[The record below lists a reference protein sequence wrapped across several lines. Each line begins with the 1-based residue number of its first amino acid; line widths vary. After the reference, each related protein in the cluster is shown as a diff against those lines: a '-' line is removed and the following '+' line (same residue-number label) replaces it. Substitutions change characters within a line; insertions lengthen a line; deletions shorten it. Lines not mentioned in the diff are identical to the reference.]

1 MLSDAQCKAAKPR
14 ARQYVLTDADGLELL
29 VTPAGA
35 KVWRFRYRFGDQRR
49 RITLGYYPTM
59 RLAAARGAAAKHR
72 NALWS
77 GEDPATVGPH
87 PDGGG
92 SLHRIS
98 TPSTIDAVIDS
109 YIAEHQP
116 AWRPKTAS
124 TYLAAIKTF
133 REWARASGLRF
144 ARDITPSALASFR
157 AHAIERPQRS
167 RHAKATNADQP
178 RTRNAVNSEL
188 RAIKTMLQA
197 LRKAG
202 RLPAITASDHVTDNL
217 GALKVK
223 RTRPDPLLPAQL
235 RTLLDACRRHDA
247 AGHAPAPIGP
257 LVALVLLTGMR
268 VGEALRLTWT
278 DVDLDAMTIRVD
290 AYKTNERRVNLR
302 VCPVVVQLLG
312 TLARGRKASPHD
324 RVFAHTKKSART
336 ARLRLIAD
344 YDAPAFLYSTRH
356 SRADAGD
363 DNGRGASRSV
373 PTLRSTCGSYLTCAP
388 GIFGAAS
395 AAMSALQLGHSV
407 KVAQDHYVGALWS
420 IPADA
425 TTVEA
430 AMGIEAEV
438 TAIVAPARRLRVV

>member
-14 ARQYVLTDADGLELL
+14 ERQYVLTDADGLELL

-35 KVWRFRYRFGDQRR
+35 KVWRFRYRFVGARR
-49 RITLGYYPTM
+49 RITLGHYPAM
-59 RLAAARGAAAKHR
+59 GLAAARAVAAKHR

-77 GEDPATVGPH
+77 GEDPAASLH
-87 PDGGG
+87 HDGGG
-92 SLHRIS
+92 SLPR
-98 TPSTIDAVIDS
+98 PSAPTTVDAVLDS
-109 YIAEHQP
+109 YVADRQP
-116 AWRPKTAS
+116 DWRPKTAA

-133 REWARASGLRF
+133 REWARASGLRA

-157 AHAIERPQRS
+157 RHAIERPQRS
-167 RHAKATNADQP
+167 HHAKARNADQP

-188 RAIKTMLQA
+188 RAIKTMLQT

-202 RLPAITASDHVTDNL
+202 RLPSITASDHVTDNL
-217 GALKVK
+217 GALKIK
-223 RTRPDPLLPAQL
+223 RTRPDPLLPSQL
-235 RTLLDACRRHDA
+235 RALLDACRRHDA
-247 AGHAPAPIGP
+247 EHPAAPIGP
-257 LVALVLLTGMR
+257 LVAFVLLTGMR
-268 VGEALRLTWT
+268 VGEALRLVWA
-278 DVDLDAMTIRVD
+278 DVDLEGMTIRVD

-302 VCPVVVQLLG
+302 VCPVAVQLLG
-312 TLARGRKASPHD
+312 TLARDGKASPHD

-344 YDAPAFLYSTRH
+344 YGAPAFLYSTRH
-356 SRADAGD
+356 SRADAD
-363 DNGRGASRSV
+363 RGVSRSV

-430 AMGIEAEV
+430 AMQIEAEIA
-438 TAIVAPARRLRVV
+438 AIVAPARRLRVV